1 MAGFCKGCSIK
12 LFNED
17 FKDFAKIISA
27 EQFNDGV
34 KAEVLCE
41 GCGHYI
47 YVDHL
52 GNKIGD
58 VPNN

>member
-1 MAGFCKGCSIK
+1 MAGFCKKCSIEM
-12 LFNED
+12 FEED
-17 FKDFAKIISA
+17 FKDFEGLISA
-27 EQFNDGV
+27 EEFAEGS

-41 GCGHYI
+41 GCGHWI

-58 VPNN
+58 VPNK